1 MRNSLRLVF
10 LLLFCY
16 AVPAIAQDQSS
27 SSSKSSPDRPAKQQ
41 RNTEAAK
48 KAEVEGEDYLFQ
60 KHDVNRA
67 IESFKKSV
75 KLDPWYEH
83 GYIMLGLAYMQA
95 ERWDQAQWAFED
107 ATKVD
112 PDDPHAWLGVGSA
125 LNEQK
130 DYAGAQKALQHSLD
144 IKPDSAEAHYELARS
159 LWGMNRLQPAEE
171 HARRATELNK
181 DYASP
186 HVLMGNIYVSEV
198 NTEAALAE
206 FHEALRLEPDGP
218 QAATVKATIA
228 KIEKAMADT
237 APKKKQ

>member
-16 AVPAIAQDQSS
+16 AVPAIAQDQNS
-27 SSSKSSPDRPAKQQ
+27 SSSKSFPDQPAKQQ
-41 RNTEAAK
+41 RNTDAAK

-83 GYIMLGLAYMQA
+83 GYIMLGLAYMQT
-95 ERWDQAQWAFED
+95 EHWDQAQWAFED
-107 ATKVD
+107 AAKVD
-112 PDDPHAWLGVGSA
+112 PDDPQAWLGVGSA

-130 DYAGAQKALQHSLD
+130 DYVGAQKALQHSLD

-198 NTEAALAE
+198 NAEAALAE